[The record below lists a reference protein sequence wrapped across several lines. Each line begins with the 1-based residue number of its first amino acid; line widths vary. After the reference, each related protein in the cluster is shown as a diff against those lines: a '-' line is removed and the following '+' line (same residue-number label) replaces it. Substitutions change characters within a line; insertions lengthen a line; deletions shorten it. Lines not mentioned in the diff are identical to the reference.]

1 MIKSG
6 FVKYHSERIPL

>member
-6 FVKYHSERIPL
+6 FVKYHSERITL

>member
-6 FVKYHSERIPL
+6 FNEALLLL